1 MRNNSHD
8 QIDTRWF
15 RERLYA
21 VGMSQRQLAKH
32 MDLDPAAI
40 SLMLR
45 GRRSMSA
52 QEAAEIAT
60 LFGVPV
66 QDVVRRAGHG
76 AGRNGNDGEDR
87 VVAPPAREPAPPARE
102 RAALMGDAG
111 SEMLDLP
118 VFLSTGA
125 TATLRLPRRLNKS
138 DAERIAILIR
148 AFATSD

>member
-1 MRNNSHD
+1 MRDNSHD
-8 QIDTRWF
+8 KIDTAWF
-15 RERLYA
+15 RNRLQDIR
-21 VGMSQRQLAKH
+21 MSQRQLARH

-45 GRRSMSA
+45 GRRAMSA
-52 QEAAEIAT
+52 REAAEIAT
-60 LFGVPV
+60 LLGVPV
-66 QDVVRRAGHG
+66 QDVVRHAGH
-76 AGRNGNDGEDR
+76 AANGGKGEDR